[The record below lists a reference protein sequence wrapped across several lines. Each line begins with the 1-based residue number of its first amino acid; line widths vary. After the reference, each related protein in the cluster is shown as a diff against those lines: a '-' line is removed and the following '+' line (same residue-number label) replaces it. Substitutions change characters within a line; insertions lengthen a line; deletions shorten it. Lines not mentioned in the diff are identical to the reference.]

1 MRPIKLKM
9 SAFGAYVKPI
19 ELDFV
24 TGLDGENFFLIH
36 GATGSGKTTILDA
49 ISFALYGKTSG
60 GSRTGEMMRSEQA
73 APTDKTEV
81 EFTFTLRGKIYRVV
95 RNPKYLRA
103 SKRGTGLT
111 EEKASAEIFENG
123 NRVEAK
129 DVSSYVEN
137 LLKFS
142 HEQFRQV
149 IMLPQGAFQ
158 KFLLARS
165 DEKQKVLNMLFDAE
179 FFKRVEEDLKSRAAT
194 AKNLFERLTERRKNL
209 LADADG
215 AEENLSALTEKI
227 SAQLSAA
234 QAQVKTLEVQV
245 SDAQKNFGDA
255 ENLAKL
261 FETFAAKKQTLT
273 EAQKLHEEIS
283 AELATAKTEFDTRT
297 AEEDRRKELERLT
310 AELAT
315 KKSALKN
322 LQAARKKLDE
332 AQLAATKSAAAVED
346 FIKYKKSCD
355 DLMVTLKAEVERL
368 KDAPAKKISAEKT
381 LQEAQAR
388 AKLTEAIDELRKKIF
403 LARKT
408 LATKNSAHEA
418 AEQKLSE
425 LRSAQSDGSAALLAK
440 NLRDGVPCPVC
451 GAIHHPTPAMSE
463 KIIPTAAQI
472 KTAERETKSLLDE
485 KISAENFLAK
495 LNGELKTQEKSLAE
509 NLQTATVAEAQ
520 AAFDK
525 ISADVK
531 ALDAYNVRIKN
542 GEIKIRDTEQKL
554 SAARDADKESDRVV
568 ENLRGNVDEMTRLID
583 EKYSAN
589 PTLLDEEISS
599 TTQELNRL
607 NAAFKRAQ
615 DNFNRLNRN
624 FAAQSAT
631 VAAALKARDEIAAQV
646 EGKTLPDVP
655 ALKKI
660 FDDARAN
667 WKAAVEAKADLSTK
681 LKTLNDVAKKLDALN
696 DELVVAEKKFLMWK
710 TLSDAASGKISKIS
724 FQRYYLATMFG
735 EVITEANNRL
745 EKMSNGRYNFQR
757 KEDVT
762 DRRYSGG
769 LDLEVVDDYTGT
781 ARPVETLSGGESF
794 LASLSLALGLAAV
807 VQNNAGG
814 IKLDTIFIDEGFGS
828 LDAETLDFAL
838 KTLMD
843 LQSGGRLVGIISH
856 VEELK
861 NQMPVRLEVTSGKTG
876 STAEF
881 KHGSAR
887 D

>member
-1 MRPIKLKM
+1 MRPIKLIM
-9 SAFGAYVKPI
+9 SAFGAYVKPTV
-19 ELDFV
+19 LDFDRD
-24 TGLDGENFFLIH
+24 LRGENFFLIH

-49 ISFALYGKTSG
+49 ICFALYGKTSG

-73 APTDKTEV
+73 SPSDKTQV
-81 EFTFTLRGKIYRVV
+81 DFTFALRGKTYRVV
-95 RNPKYLRA
+95 RNPKYIRA

-111 EEKASAEIFENG
+111 EEKASAEIFEDG
-123 NRVEAK
+123 NRVETK
-129 DVSSYVEN
+129 DVSAYVEN
-137 LLKFS
+137 LLKFN

-149 IMLPQGAFQ
+149 IILPQGAFQ

-179 FFKRVEEDLKSRAAT
+179 FFRRVEEDLKSRSAA
-194 AKNLFERLTERRKNL
+194 AKNQFETLTLRRKNL
-209 LADADG
+209 LADVDG
-215 AEENLSALTEKI
+215 AEENLPALTEKI

-245 SDAQKNFGDA
+245 SDAQKNFGDGTT
-255 ENLAKL
+255 LAKL

-273 EAQKLHEEIS
+273 DAQRLHEKIS

-310 AELAT
+310 AELVT
-315 KKSALKN
+315 KKSALED
-322 LQAARKKLDE
+322 LQRSKKKL
-332 AQLAATKSAAAVED
+332 AAATVDAEKSAAAVEELV
-346 FIKYKKSCD
+346 KLKKTCD
-355 DLMVTLKAEVERL
+355 DLMATLKAEVERL
-368 KDAPAKKISAEKT
+368 KDAPAEKISADKT
-381 LQEAQAR
+381 LQEAKAR
-388 AKLTEAIDELRKKIF
+388 AKLAAEVDELRGLISAAKKI
-403 LARKT
+403 LA
-408 LATKNSAHEA
+408 AKNSAHEA
-418 AEQKLSE
+418 AEQKLSA
-425 LRSAQSDGSAALLAK
+425 LRAAQSDGSAALLAK

-451 GAIHHPTPAMSE
+451 GAIHHPAPATSE

-472 KTAERETKSLLDE
+472 KTAERETKFLLDD
-485 KISAENFLAK
+485 KIAAENNLAK
-495 LNGELKTQEKSLAE
+495 LNAERETKEKSLSE
-509 NLQTATVAEAQ
+509 SSQTVTVAEAQ

-525 ISADVK
+525 IAADVET
-531 ALDAYNVRIKN
+531 LRSYNARIKN
-542 GEIKIRDTEQKL
+542 GEIKIRETEQKL
-554 SAARDADKESDRVV
+554 SAARDAEKKSDRIAG
-568 ENLRGNVDEMTRLID
+568 ELRGNVAEKSRSID

-589 PTLLDEEISS
+589 PTLLDAEISS
-599 TTQELNRL
+599 ATQELNRL
-607 NAAFKRAQ
+607 NTAFKRAQ

-667 WKAAVEAKADLSTK
+667 WKAAVEVQADLSTK
-681 LKTLNDVAKKLDALN
+681 LKALNDVAKKLDAL
-696 DELVVAEKKFLMWK
+696 DAELIVAEKNFLTWK
-710 TLSDAASGKISKIS
+710 TLSDAASGKVSKIS

-745 EKMSNGRYNFQR
+745 EKMSNGRYRFQNL
-757 KEDVT
+757 KNPVDG
-762 DRRYSGG
+762 RRLAG
-769 LDLEVVDDYTGT
+769 LDLEIFDDYSGT

-828 LDAETLDFAL
+828 LDAETLDFAM

-856 VEELK
+856 VEDLK

-876 STAEF
+876 STAKF
-881 KHGSAR
+881 IHGLAR